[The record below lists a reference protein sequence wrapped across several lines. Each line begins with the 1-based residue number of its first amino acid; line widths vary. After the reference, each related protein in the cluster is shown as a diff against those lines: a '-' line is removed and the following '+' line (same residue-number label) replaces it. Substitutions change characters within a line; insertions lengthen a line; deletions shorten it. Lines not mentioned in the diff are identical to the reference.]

1 MLTQSLFDYKLK
13 QYPEGVGDYEDFIR
27 ENWLGRRTADCIG
40 LLKGYAWLDTTDMTI
55 GYAENGAPDYG
66 ANQMYQYVKES
77 GTARRGLRRY
87 GVSAGDSGPHALERG
102 ARRRLY
108 RRRLCY

>member
-1 MLTQSLFDYKLK
+1 MLTESLFDYKLQ

-66 ANQMYQYVKES
+66 ANQMYQYVKERGEAGEDYGGMAS
-77 GTARRGLRRY
+77 RRR
-87 GVSAGDSGPHALERG
+87 SGPDALERG

-108 RRRLCY
+108 RRRLRD